1 MSEWNFLQM
10 NQQKKVFNYFIGF
23 LWLGKGS
30 AQVIWRKITLILLQ
44 LYKYFLSSTHMSFNM
59 CTISINMT
67 MHSVDGACMYLH
79 YDVGGMET
87 KVHSLSK

>member
-1 MSEWNFLQM
+1 MVGERELPGNL
-10 NQQKKVFNYFIGF
+10 KKDNTF
-23 LWLGKGS
+23 
-30 AQVIWRKITLILLQ
+30 LLQ

-67 MHSVDGACMYLH
+67 MHSLDGTCMYLH